1 MRKGAILILSEG
13 ALVDGK
19 VYGFPIDSD
28 DEYDELLAE
37 SAMRG
42 ISDADLRPLAEYLQ
56 RSPRLDM
63 NAGLKHSLLSLLEK
77 AENVT
82 DERASALAI
91 VKAPNAKRAKIRRSK
106 EAKQSE
112 TRLRAMAGF
121 IDGGGRNR
129 GCYEAGMISAA
140 STAEISEQRAKQLLT
155 PQYREAFFDYIDSI
169 FDEKPISI
177 DMQLAINIDHIRI
190 GPEKFLIINP
200 DKTIEIANLKDLPPT
215 DT

>member
-28 DEYDELLAE
+28 DEYDEILAE

-56 RSPRLDM
+56 KSPRLDM

-91 VKAPNAKRAKIRRSK
+91 VKAPNAKRAKIRRSV

-112 TRLRAMAGF
+112 IRLRAMAGF
-121 IDGGGRNR
+121 INGGGRNR
-129 GCYEAGMISAA
+129 GC
-140 STAEISEQRAKQLLT
+140 
-155 PQYREAFFDYIDSI
+155 
-169 FDEKPISI
+169 
-177 DMQLAINIDHIRI
+177 
-190 GPEKFLIINP
+190 
-200 DKTIEIANLKDLPPT
+200 
-215 DT
+215 